1 MYIVYSIIII
11 VERLI
16 IKMLSIVFLF
26 LFCFFLYVFFLVLVS
41 NVIFKIIKIYLC
53 KLNYL
58 IYMVYV

>member
-1 MYIVYSIIII
+1 MYIIYSIIII

-41 NVIFKIIKIYLC
+41 NVIFKIIKYILC